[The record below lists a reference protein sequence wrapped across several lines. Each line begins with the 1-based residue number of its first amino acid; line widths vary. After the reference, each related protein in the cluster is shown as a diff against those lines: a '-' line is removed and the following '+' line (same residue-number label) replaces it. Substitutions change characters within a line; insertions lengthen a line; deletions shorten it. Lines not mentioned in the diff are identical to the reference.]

1 MTIDKLLQKTDSIK
15 QQRIEEGGVT
25 NFLGNVANK
34 ILKGQS
40 FAQSNMNRAQKALD
54 QQAKKDAFNAKA
66 LDQAIQVTKMLDKS
80 NIKVGTDSVSSI
92 GKEAAEVIEYITEF
106 KNIYKRVAE
115 DEDFKKQDLSALKT
129 AAAVLNNAATSSNSV
144 AGTIITIVHQ
154 NSDTYDKNYKNKGL
168 AVFLQDYKDGK
179 IATTAKSDAMDAA
192 VKKLV
197 PTLVAQV
204 LKAGVPANDLFAL
217 AGGLK

>member
-1 MTIDKLLQKTDSIK
+1 MTIDKLLQKTDDIK
-15 QQRIEEGGVT
+15 QQRIEEGAVT

-34 ILKGQS
+34 LIKGQS

-54 QQAKKDAFNAKA
+54 KQAKKDAFNAKA
-66 LDQAIQVTKMLDKS
+66 LDQAIQVTTMLDKS

-92 GKEAAEVIEYITEF
+92 GKDAVEVIEYITEF
-106 KNIYKRVAE
+106 KDIYKRVAE

-129 AAAVLNNAATSSNSV
+129 AATVLNNATKSSNSV

-154 NSDTYDKNYKNKGL
+154 NSDIYDKSYKNKGL
-168 AVFLQDYKDGK
+168 AVFLKDYKDGK
-179 IATTAKSDAMDAA
+179 IATTAKGDALDTA

-217 AGGLK
+217 AGGL